1 MAFVSI
7 VRAVDGAAVAVRGR
21 VLQQQPGVLVVVLG
35 NGLGNGPNE
44 GLGDGL
50 ADGLDVPA
58 TTPLLAIVHTEP
70 PVVSLA
76 TASPM
81 AEPNTYSIRLYERRS

>member
-35 NGLGNGPNE
+35 N
-44 GLGDGL
+44 
-50 ADGLDVPA
+50 GLDVPA

>member
-7 VRAVDGAAVAVRGR
+7 VRAVDGVAVAVRGR

-35 NGLGNGPNE
+35 NGLG
-44 GLGDGL
+44 
-50 ADGLDVPA
+50 DGLDVPA

-81 AEPNTYSIRLYERRS
+81 AEPGTYSIRLYERRS